1 MWGDRIYKNENG
13 SALILV
19 LIFMMTLLLVAGW
32 LSTQTQTDTKI
43 VRAIKNYSK
52 TFNMADGALEL
63 AVYVLRNKYRPS
75 NESVSWNPVKQV
87 ADGSKV
93 TVPFNYINQTHPASL
108 KGSADHITFDPKIY
122 WLDYTSTPPP
132 GFGLTEEG
140 YGNRFHTWHYRCE
153 GDSEFSSSGGNSN
166 MVIARSKVRALL
178 LVVKK

>member
-1 MWGDRIYKNENG
+1 MWDDRICKTENG
-13 SALILV
+13 SALIVV
-19 LIFMMTLLLVAGW
+19 LIFMTILLLVAGW
-32 LSTQTQTDTKI
+32 LSSQTQTDTKI

-63 AVYVLRNKYRPS
+63 AIYVLRNKYRPS
-75 NESVSWNPVKQV
+75 NDSVSWDPIKQV

-93 TVPFNYINQTHPASL
+93 TVPLPYINQTHAAFLEDSE
-108 KGSADHITFDPKIY
+108 DDITFDPKIY

-153 GDSEFSSSGGNSN
+153 GDSKLSASSGNSN
-166 MVIARSKVRALL
+166 AEIARSKVRALL